1 MLKLYHALPSH
12 LVVPSCGM
20 ATANFL
26 TAPLHWSCYRAFCKV
41 VVADLGV
48 CFGGEVDFSTFRK
61 STPAVW
67 HIDRKMYSTNL
78 TALHLQRF
86 DISSPVLQRK
96 GMEVEKIQMRAWLEE
111 LISFCGIAN
120 SAVFGVEMQFP
131 LKRGN

>member
-1 MLKLYHALPSH
+1 MLNFFLVLPYYI
-12 LVVPSCGM
+12 VVSSCGM

-26 TAPLHWSCYRAFCKV
+26 IAPLHWSCYRAFCKV

-86 DISSPVLQRK
+86 DISSPVLQR
-96 GMEVEKIQMRAWLEE
+96 
-111 LISFCGIAN
+111 
-120 SAVFGVEMQFP
+120 
-131 LKRGN
+131 RGWRWRKFRCEHG